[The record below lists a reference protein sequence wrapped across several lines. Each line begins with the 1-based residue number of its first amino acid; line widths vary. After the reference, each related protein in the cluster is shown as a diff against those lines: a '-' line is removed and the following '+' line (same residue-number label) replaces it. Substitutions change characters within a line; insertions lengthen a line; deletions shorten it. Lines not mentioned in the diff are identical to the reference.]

1 MKTSALSLAIAISS
15 ALALTACG
23 GGGSSGGST
32 AQPST
37 PVVKPNPTNPTNQ
50 AGTGNNGS
58 TAGNN
63 TATPNNNSSNT
74 GNTKP
79 NTNNPAKV
87 QITGES
93 LVVNTKADTDGKFV
107 NTNTDNI
114 NTLNVDG
121 KTFNIGSPNIVSGT
135 FTNTNDAKFNTTI
148 SGTHMKYAKY
158 GFVRDKNAQMEYY
171 FYQGEKTPTANVP
184 TTGTATYKGQSIYA
198 CETCNSQMVQGTSE
212 FKVDFGKKT
221 LSGSISNSKASNIAL
236 NATIS
241 GNSFNGKNSAGT
253 ETRGAF
259 FGDKA
264 QEISG
269 TYANNEKAF
278 GGAFGATKQ

>member
-1 MKTSALSLAIAISS
+1 MKTPALSLAIAISS

-58 TAGNN
+58 
-63 TATPNNNSSNT
+63 NT

-79 NTNNPAKV
+79 NTNNPAKT
-87 QITGES
+87 QISGES

-198 CETCNSQMVQGTSE
+198 CETCNGQIVHGTSE
-212 FKVDFGKKT
+212 FNVDFGKKT
-221 LSGSISNSKASNIAL
+221 LSGSISNAKASNIAL

-269 TYANNEKAF
+269 TYVNNEKAF

>member
-1 MKTSALSLAIAISS
+1 MKTPALSLAIAISS

-37 PVVKPNPTNPTNQ
+37 PVVKPNPTNPTN
-50 AGTGNNGS
+50 
-58 TAGNN
+58 
-63 TATPNNNSSNT
+63 
-74 GNTKP
+74 
-79 NTNNPAKV
+79 PAKV
-87 QITGES
+87 QISGES
-93 LVVNTKADTDGKFV
+93 LVVNTKADTDGKFI

-121 KTFNIGSPNIVSGT
+121 KTFNIGSPNIIFGSFGDI
-135 FTNTNDAKFNTTI
+135 NNAQLHTTI

-171 FYQGEKTPTANVP
+171 FYQGEKTPVANVP
-184 TTGTATYKGQSIYA
+184 TTGTANYKGQSIYA

-221 LSGSISNSKASNIAL
+221 LSGSISNAKVSNIAL

-269 TYANNEKAF
+269 AYVNNEKAF
-278 GGAFGATKQ
+278 GGVFGATKQ